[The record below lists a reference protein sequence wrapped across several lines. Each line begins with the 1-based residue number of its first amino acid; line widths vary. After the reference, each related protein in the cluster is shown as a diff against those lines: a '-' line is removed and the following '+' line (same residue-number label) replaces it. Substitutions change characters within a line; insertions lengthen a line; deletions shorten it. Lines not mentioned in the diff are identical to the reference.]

1 MSSTGEV
8 LRTEPRTD
16 VHPRVAPTWMWSRS
30 SAMRVHFPSAVLRL
44 PGLDEHVHRPALVV
58 DVVHFVQ
65 LARWE
70 RLRLD
75 ELDGGRVGTRTI
87 GTANGGCPATSTSLV
102 AVLGCRRS
110 LDQVSNQCCSHLV
123 LGHCLTPR
131 HPAEPS
137 LSHSRRE
144 SASLNRRR
152 SVSFMTTTRQRGRGQ
167 CMDFVLCLVSASSRR
182 LPNEMIWCANESDG
196 GVAAEGDDCSPLI
209 VRHVTD
215 EEDWWASK
223 HATRDVRPSGQRQR
237 RPPFVPV
244 IGASCSPSG

>member
-1 MSSTGEV
+1 MLLSSRLGS
-8 LRTEPRTD
+8 LP
-16 VHPRVAPTWMWSRS
+16 HS
-30 SAMRVHFPSAVLRL
+30 SAPRRAFIISFSQGVSQPQSPSIRL
-44 PGLDEHVHRPALVV
+44 LYDHYPA
-58 DVVHFVQ
+58 
-65 LARWE
+65 
-70 RLRLD
+70 
-75 ELDGGRVGTRTI
+75 
-87 GTANGGCPATSTSLV
+87 
-102 AVLGCRRS
+102 
-110 LDQVSNQCCSHLV
+110 
-123 LGHCLTPR
+123 
-131 HPAEPS
+131 
-137 LSHSRRE
+137 
-144 SASLNRRR
+144 
-152 SVSFMTTTRQRGRGQ
+152 GRGQ